1 MDRPVVLLGERIFGG
16 PVDHAAMPDAA
27 ASAAT
32 RPRAVA
38 HRPRPDLHRAPQRT
52 HPARRHVAH
61 PRLGRPLR
69 PRPCL
74 TPATLIH
81 PFRPLP
87 ACSPPALPSS
97 SPASRG
103 CSSGSGLRR
112 PGWRAGGSASLR
124 AARSGRRPAPARTP
138 SGRPGRAARPR
149 SRRRRGGVRVVPGV
163 VGRGPADGVGAGVV
177 LADLHRCGGARRGVT
192 GMARRKR

>member
-1 MDRPVVLLGERIFGG
+1 MVLLGERNFGG

-112 PGWRAGGSASLR
+112 PGWRAGGSASPGQPGAVAGLHLR
-124 AARSGRRPAPARTP
+124 ERHRVAQGAQRVLDHAVGEAAYR
-138 SGRPGRAARPR
+138 
-149 SRRRRGGVRVVPGV
+149 
-163 VGRGPADGVGAGVV
+163 
-177 LADLHRCGGARRGVT
+177 
-192 GMARRKR
+192 